1 MEQFWKFGSLLILR
15 RTEIITIQ
23 NMGNTHDSTSWNLAR
38 AFPPIVVGNSVNKTS
53 EKRKDKTF
61 ISQLE
66 EKYGE
71 GCPQK
76 ETEER
81 AKKKKERERGGEEG
95 RREEGEE
102 EEEKKYTFA
111 LGGDKA
117 YPQILL
123 PKGWS
128 LYVTSTAG
136 EEEAEKEANEGREK
150 TTEAMQANGIE
161 IPVFFRK
168 VEKDDEGKRNMMPEI
183 ARPRGVV
190 ERVIGAM
197 KRFALLLNVPYLSQQ
212 EYRTLFILV
221 VVVAGI
227 TNYNLDQRD
236 GPY

>member
-1 MEQFWKFGSLLILR
+1 
-15 RTEIITIQ
+15 
-23 NMGNTHDSTSWNLAR
+23 
-38 AFPPIVVGNSVNKTS
+38 
-53 EKRKDKTF
+53 
-61 ISQLE
+61 
-66 EKYGE
+66 
-71 GCPQK
+71 
-76 ETEER
+76 
-81 AKKKKERERGGEEG
+81 
-95 RREEGEE
+95 
-102 EEEKKYTFA
+102 
-111 LGGDKA
+111 
-117 YPQILL
+117 
-123 PKGWS
+123 
-128 LYVTSTAG
+128 
-136 EEEAEKEANEGREK
+136 
-150 TTEAMQANGIE
+150 MQANGIE